1 MGAWKGIWMGMQAA
15 EESKRNAAEQERLE
29 RSLAL
34 TEERFNFDKR
44 TQLINTALSLSDR
57 MGLSTK
63 VTGEDKANLQLLAK
77 KVSGVEGA
85 DEWLAG
91 FNKNPA
97 LATQVLE
104 LIKKKDITGEKLMTL
119 INVHDLAGSEQVVQ
133 KYTTTGDILAALTG
147 DTEIDDLIA
156 EISTGTPPTP
166 VLDIDPS
173 LYDKTGDDYDTD
185 KFNYFD
191 KQARAFN
198 AAVIRKAKARMQE
211 DAVKSNPDLFAQY
224 NEAIKNSSL
233 DQLDP
238 FLRQTVA
245 PLEYQKFLTES
256 QQDGYGAGQTWY
268 NIGLND
274 YLSIYQ

>member
-77 KVSGVEGA
+77 KVAGVEGA

-119 INVHDLAGSEQVVQ
+119 INVHDLAGSEEVVQ
-133 KYTTTGDILAALTG
+133 KYTTTGDILSALTG

-156 EISTGTPPTP
+156 EISTGTPPAP

-173 LYDKTGDDYDTD
+173 LYDKPGDDFDTSA
-185 KFNYFD
+185 NTYFQEQTENFYNTIRN
-191 KQARAFN
+191 QAA
-198 AAVIRKAKARMQE
+198 MTLSE
-211 DAVKSNPDLFAQY
+211 MGPDAVGYAELKT
-224 NEAIKNSSL
+224 AIDNSSK
-233 DQLDP
+233 DYIDP
-238 FLRQTVA
+238 
-245 PLEYQKFLTES
+245 YLTEIGRKVYTALILS
-256 QQDGYGAGQTWY
+256 GEDPQQIFKYVENNPFIQRFKPTT
-268 NIGLND
+268 
-274 YLSIYQ
+274 

>member
-63 VTGEDKANLQLLAK
+63 ITGEDKANLQLLAK
-77 KVSGVEGA
+77 KVAGVEGA

-97 LATQVLE
+97 LATQVLD

-119 INVHDLAGSEQVVQ
+119 INVHDLAGSEEVVQ

-156 EISTGTPPTP
+156 EISTGTVPAP

-173 LYDKTGDDYDTD
+173 LYDKSGDDYDTD
-185 KFNYFD
+185 KFNYFE
-191 KQARAFN
+191 KQERAFN

-211 DAVKSNPDLFAQY
+211 DDIKSSADLFAQY

-233 DQLDP
+233 NQLDP
-238 FLRQTVA
+238 FLVQTIA